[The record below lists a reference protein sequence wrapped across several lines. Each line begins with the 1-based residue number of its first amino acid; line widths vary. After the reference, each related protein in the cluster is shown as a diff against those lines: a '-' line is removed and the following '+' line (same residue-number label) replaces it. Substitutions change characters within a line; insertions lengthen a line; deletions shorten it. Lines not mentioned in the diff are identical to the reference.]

1 MASSTD
7 TRREPGKGA
16 KASPLEGTKLAP
28 ARRVPT
34 WVAWVVGLILLALV
48 CYMALFM
55 GAATPVSYT
64 HLTLPTSDLV

>member
-34 WVAWVVGLILLALV
+34 WVA
-48 CYMALFM
+48 
-55 GAATPVSYT
+55 
-64 HLTLPTSDLV
+64 

>member
-7 TRREPGKGA
+7 TRREPDKGT

-34 WVAWVVGLILLALV
+34 WVAWVVGLILLALGV
-48 CYMALFM
+48 TDIWIGRWLFI
-55 GAATPVSYT
+55 
-64 HLTLPTSDLV
+64 